1 MNQVSTVGLDLA
13 KYIFQLHGA
22 DSAGAVVFRKKL
34 RRGQLLAFLAT
45 LPPCT
50 VAMEACGSAHYWGRE
65 IAKLG
70 HTVRL
75 IAPAYVK
82 PFVKRQ
88 KNDMA
93 DAEAICEAAQRPT
106 MRFVALKSADQQ
118 AAAVVFRTRD
128 LLVRQRT
135 QAINAL
141 RGHLTE
147 FGVIAAKGPVHTFK
161 RIPALGDPGADP
173 PQAARG
179 ILAVLV
185 EELRSL
191 DERVAVLDREIARH
205 ATENAVARRL
215 MTIPGIGA
223 VTAAAL
229 TALAPPAETFRRGR
243 DFAAWLGLTPVQ
255 RSSGGKERLGKTSK
269 MGERSLRRLLIIGA
283 SAVARWAARK
293 GVPAGS
299 WLGRMLARKPPVAG
313 GQARPNAADAGA
325 GGAGQQDGPDRLGAA
340 GQGWRVSSSGHGG
353 VGAVTAARLSRRGKV
368 RGEGWRTVKRPDQ
381 ENQLCDKRFKRVGLN
396 WT

>member
-1 MNQVSTVGLDLA
+1 MSLECPRSRPRKAHPTSSTAKRRPAINSAAPSSQRKAAPKDSTIASMAKGPIYKRPNLHRRSSHSRSGGERRTELSSRCQAAQWGHHKGIPDCDRRGHAGRAWGPDGVDAPDGNNLPEWWCCKSLQEASMNPVSTVGLDLA
-13 KYIFQLHGA
+13 KYVFQLHGA
-22 DSAGAVVFRKKL
+22 DSAGAVVFRKRL

-106 MRFVALKSADQQ
+106 MRFAALKSANQQ

-147 FGVIAAKGPVHTFK
+147 F
-161 RIPALGDPGADP
+161 
-173 PQAARG
+173 
-179 ILAVLV
+179 
-185 EELRSL
+185 
-191 DERVAVLDREIARH
+191 
-205 ATENAVARRL
+205 
-215 MTIPGIGA
+215 
-223 VTAAAL
+223 
-229 TALAPPAETFRRGR
+229 
-243 DFAAWLGLTPVQ
+243 
-255 RSSGGKERLGKTSK
+255 
-269 MGERSLRRLLIIGA
+269 
-283 SAVARWAARK
+283 
-293 GVPAGS
+293 
-299 WLGRMLARKPPVAG
+299 
-313 GQARPNAADAGA
+313 
-325 GGAGQQDGPDRLGAA
+325 
-340 GQGWRVSSSGHGG
+340 
-353 VGAVTAARLSRRGKV
+353 
-368 RGEGWRTVKRPDQ
+368 
-381 ENQLCDKRFKRVGLN
+381 
-396 WT
+396 

>member
-1 MNQVSTVGLDLA
+1 MLA
-13 KYIFQLHGA
+13 VKDRPA
-22 DSAGAVVFRKKL
+22 ARRL
-34 RRGQLLAFLAT
+34 RRHQVLTFFAAQR
-45 LPPCT
+45 PCT
-50 VAMEACGSAHYWGRE
+50 VAMEACASSHHWARE
-65 IAKLG
+65 IGRLG
-70 HTVRL
+70 HAVRL
-75 IAPAYVK
+75 IPPAYVK

-88 KNDMA
+88 KNDAA

-106 MRFVALKSADQQ
+106 MRFVALKSANQQ

-135 QAINAL
+135 QTINAL

-147 FGVIAAKGPVHTFK
+147 FEVIAAKGPVHPSK
-161 RIPALGDPGADP
+161 LIAALEDPTSDL

-205 ATENAVARRL
+205 AKEDSVARRL

-229 TALAPPAETFRRGR
+229 TALAPPAHTFRRGR
-243 DFAAWLGLTPVQ
+243 DLAAWLGLTPVQ

-269 MGERSLRRLLIIGA
+269 MGVGERS
-283 SAVARWAARK
+283 
-293 GVPAGS
+293 
-299 WLGRMLARKPPVAG
+299 
-313 GQARPNAADAGA
+313 
-325 GGAGQQDGPDRLGAA
+325 
-340 GQGWRVSSSGHGG
+340 
-353 VGAVTAARLSRRGKV
+353 
-368 RGEGWRTVKRPDQ
+368 
-381 ENQLCDKRFKRVGLN
+381 
-396 WT
+396 